1 MGPLKL
7 IFEKIFR
14 LKRGSS
20 PKSEFS
26 HCLLNSLPMNWMKF
40 HQLFSKVLQR
50 CFAASAVFSGRIFSM
65 WVSNNDK
72 FNSRGDLL
80 RLPAPLIL
88 LTDQWW
94 AIPVIIRFFN
104 ATVTKRSEAK
114 PYHVIFTLSLQVFKH
129 HGFAAAAGEWPW
141 RTDEHPDEGVCQGGA
156 QALCQAEKV
165 WGLATADICSSL
177 VAQQRWWWGETD
189 YTWSQMPYNVLK
201 PR

>member
-1 MGPLKL
+1 MGP
-7 IFEKIFR
+7 
-14 LKRGSS
+14 S
-20 PKSEFS
+20 FS
-26 HCLLNSLPMNWMKF
+26 KNSLVWKGVV
-40 HQLFSKVLQR
+40 HQIQNSVIVYLTHCQWTEWNSINCLARSCNSVLLHQQ
-50 CFAASAVFSGRIFSM
+50 CFLGCSG
-65 WVSNNDK
+65 K

-94 AIPVIIRFFN
+94 AIPVIISFSN
-104 ATVTKRSEAK
+104 AMVTKRHEAK
-114 PYHVIFTLSLQVFKH
+114 PYHVIFTLSLQAFKH

-177 VAQQRWWWGETD
+177 VAQQRWWTD
-189 YTWSQMPYNVLK
+189 MHTRDHRCHLMY
-201 PR
+201 